1 MKIGRFPEVVNENAA
16 RVVASIVTI
25 FSILA
30 VLFPSY
36 LTIIPLL
43 YGFLARVLYGPDYS
57 PAAQLALR
65 GIIPIFKISNKPTA
79 GIPKRFAQF
88 IGLIFSLSALLFF
101 SFNLVLEFQITISIL
116 AFFAFLEASL
126 GFCAGCYAFSLLIKW
141 GIVPEETCERCN
153 NLQFNK

>member
-1 MKIGRFPEVVNENAA
+1 MKIGRFPEEVNENAA
-16 RVVASIVTI
+16 RIVASFVTI
-25 FSILA
+25 FSVLA

-36 LTIIPLL
+36 YTILPLL
-43 YGFLARVLYGPDYS
+43 YGFLSRVLYGPDYS
-57 PAAQLALR
+57 PVAQLTLR

-88 IGLIFSLSALLFF
+88 IGLIFSLTGVVFL
-101 SFNLVLEFQITISIL
+101 SFNLIYEFQITLSIL

-126 GFCAGCYAFSLLIKW
+126 GFCAGCFAFSLLMKW
-141 GIVPEETCERCN
+141 GVVPEETCERCN

>member
-16 RVVASIVTI
+16 RVVASIVTVS
-25 FSILA
+25 SIIA

-57 PAAQLALR
+57 PTAQLVLR
-65 GIIPIFKISNKPTA
+65 GIIPMFKISNKPTA

-88 IGLIFSLSALLFF
+88 IGLIFSISALLFF
-101 SFNLVLEFQITISIL
+101 SFNLLYEFQITISIL